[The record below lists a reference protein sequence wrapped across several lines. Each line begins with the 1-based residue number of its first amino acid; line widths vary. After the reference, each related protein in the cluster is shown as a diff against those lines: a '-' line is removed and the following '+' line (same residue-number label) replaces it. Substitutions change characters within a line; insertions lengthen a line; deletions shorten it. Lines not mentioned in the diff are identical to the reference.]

1 VYILSQLP
9 LFRSCCFFGRSD
21 VRNHLIRNHN
31 RIHGSTELS
40 LGIESLEFCL
50 CVRQIALCEHVI
62 CRFQPTMRQELSCR
76 GPQLRVHCEHLADQ
90 ILRVVRYCT
99 PTLRVELE
107 FACFDLS
114 EEHLSVFIEER
125 GVSTE
130 QNIDT
135 VLERWRD
142 KTTRENIYE
151 DMVYAEKTSPTTQ
164 GVFMW

>member
-1 VYILSQLP
+1 
-9 LFRSCCFFGRSD
+9 
-21 VRNHLIRNHN
+21 
-31 RIHGSTELS
+31 
-40 LGIESLEFCL
+40 
-50 CVRQIALCEHVI
+50 
-62 CRFQPTMRQELSCR
+62 
-76 GPQLRVHCEHLADQ
+76 
-90 ILRVVRYCT
+90 
-99 PTLRVELE
+99 VELE